1 MPDRVGVDL
10 PPVAPGS
17 DEVLPQRR
25 AELDDAA
32 LFRLDF
38 AHFEVE
44 VVLLGVF
51 AVGPARR
58 AVMPA
63 KLPELPSMMARP
75 VTWE

>member
-17 DEVLPQRR
+17 DEVLPQCR

-38 AHFEVE
+38 VHFEVE
-44 VVLLGVF
+44 VVLR
-51 AVGPARR
+51 RR
-58 AVMPA
+58 ANAV
-63 KLPELPSMMARP
+63 SQS
-75 VTWE
+75 